1 MKRSNV
7 LSALVSGMIGAAIVA
22 LIVLFGVGLF
32 IASGRAA
39 LYAPVITRATQSPTA
54 SPATPEGGSVEGATP
69 VTADHRVT
77 VITATLD
84 PSALPA
90 VAGGSLSVTFEA
102 AQISGDILFAPP
114 VLTTASLGDREL
126 TACPELVEGATP
138 ESLRAARLAMLAA
151 ITDGKATATLTFADV
166 PPELAPST
174 GSGQALSLPK
184 GGTLIFNPSSQPGNI
199 VDPRIEVAVEW
210 GK

>member
-54 SPATPEGGSVEGATP
+54 TP

-102 AQISGDILFAPP
+102 AQISGDILFTPP
-114 VLTTASLGDREL
+114 ALRVTDREL
-126 TACPELVEGATP
+126 TAGLELVEGTTP

-174 GSGQALSLPK
+174 LPAVAGQALTRSVPK